1 MESLREARFQAREG
15 EDAMLRMELLC
26 ELGEVC
32 RERGDSDRT
41 RKVLRE
47 ALTGFTAIG
56 ALHQARMVASQLES
70 L

>member
-15 EDAMLRMELLC
+15 EDALLHNELLC

-41 RKVLRE
+41 REVLRE
-47 ALTGFTAIG
+47 ALAGFQEIG
-56 ALHQARMVASQLES
+56 AVNQARIVAGQLEA